1 MKSDVYSF
9 GVVLLEILAGRRV
22 IDKNLSAPKHNL
34 VPWAKPHLTSKRKI
48 LHVMDTNMKGQY
60 TVSAA
65 LRASSLALKCLSLD
79 PRSRPDANQVVI
91 ELEEQLMNL
100 NFRIEAPEK
109 V

>member
-1 MKSDVYSF
+1 MKSDIYSF

-22 IDKNLSAPKHNL
+22 IDKNLSEPKRDL
-34 VPWAKPHLTSKRKI
+34 VSWAKPRLSSKRKV

-65 LRASSLALKCLSLD
+65 LRASSLALKCLSLN
-79 PRSRPDANQVVI
+79 PKSRPDANQVVI
-91 ELEEQLMNL
+91 ALKEQLMNL
-100 NFRIEAPEK
+100 NFRIEASEK